1 MFKGAHKES
10 HWRMGK
16 AAAFVSGRPGSCGL
30 QHYPQL
36 NLGHISEPLWDPV
49 FSFRKWAQYL
59 DCGTVQA
66 FKGIKHANCLAE
78 GLVLTQW
85 WVLAIV
91 LRKQKPNEQK
101 AEHDR
106 DHTFTRYV
114 FLAKE
119 KEELLA
125 FWLDSV
131 MQHSVS
137 ASPFLLRISNWQ
149 LHRPKELWLNYSPQT
164 MKSMRKRVPKIEFLI
179 G

>member
-1 MFKGAHKES
+1 M
-10 HWRMGK
+10 
-16 AAAFVSGRPGSCGL
+16 
-30 QHYPQL
+30 
-36 NLGHISEPLWDPV
+36 
-49 FSFRKWAQYL
+49 
-59 DCGTVQA
+59 QA
-66 FKGIKHANCLAE
+66 FKGIKHENCLAE
-78 GLVLTQW
+78 SLVLTQW

-149 LHRPKELWLNYSPQT
+149 LHRPKEL
-164 MKSMRKRVPKIEFLI
+164 
-179 G
+179 